1 MIKQPT
7 LRVNNQQQKGAVLI
21 IALIFMLILSLIGVS
36 SMQGTTLQETM
47 SGNLR
52 DQYSA
57 FNAAEAA
64 LREGER
70 QARIDYFNDALDED
84 NPGSGN
90 YAASLAMASAPT
102 WNSELLAEI
111 FVSTGIDADSS
122 GAVIRVTAS
131 SSGFSGQ
138 SDVRLESIYVVEE

>member
-36 SMQGTTLQETM
+36 SMQGTTLQEKM

-90 YAASLAMASAPT
+90 YAASLAMPSAPV

>member
-1 MIKQPT
+1 MTNGKLI
-7 LRVNNQQQKGAVLI
+7 RVREKGVVLVV
-21 IALIFMLILSLIGVS
+21 ALIFLLMLSLIGVRA
-36 SMQGTTLQETM
+36 MQGTTIQEKM

-70 QARIDYFNDALDED
+70 QARIDYFNYNLDKD
-84 NPGSGN
+84 NPGSAT
-90 YAASLAMASAPT
+90 YAASFATQAIPT

-111 FVSTGIDADSS
+111 YVSTGVDAEPS
-122 GAVIRVTAS
+122 GAVIRITAS
-131 SSGFSGQ
+131 SAGFSGQ
-138 SDVRLESIYVVEE
+138 SDVQLESIYVVEE

>member
-1 MIKQPT
+1 MITQRQIKSD
-7 LRVNNQQQKGAVLI
+7 QKGAVLI
-21 IALIFMLILSLIGVS
+21 VALIFLVVLSLIGVS
-36 SMQGTTLQETM
+36 SMQGTTMQETM

-57 FNAAEAA
+57 FNAAEAG

-70 QARIDYFNDALDED
+70 QARTDYFDDALDQD
-84 NPGSGN
+84 TSISGS
-90 YAASLAMASAPT
+90 YAASFSSAAVPS
-102 WNSELLAEI
+102 WNAELLAEI
-111 FVSTGIDADSS
+111 YVSTGIDADSS

-131 SSGFSGQ
+131 SAGFTGQ

>member
-1 MIKQPT
+1 MIANCKG
-7 LRVNNQQQKGAVLI
+7 RMGEKGAVLVV
-21 IALIFMLILSLIGVS
+21 ALIFLLILSLIGVS
-36 SMQGTTLQETM
+36 SMQGTTMQEKM

-52 DQYSA
+52 DQHSA

-70 QARIDYFNDALDED
+70 QARLDYFNDLLDQD
-84 NPGSGN
+84 TMVNDT
-90 YAASLAMASAPT
+90 YASSFSSAAIPS
-102 WNSELLAEI
+102 WNAELLAQI
-111 FVSTGIDADSS
+111 FVSTGIDAEPS

-131 SSGFSGQ
+131 SAGFSGR

>member
-1 MIKQPT
+1 MKKRT
-7 LRVNNQQQKGAVLI
+7 YLVANQKLQQGAVLVV
-21 IALIFMLILSLIGVS
+21 ALIFMLILSLIGVS
-36 SMQGTTLQETM
+36 SMQGTTMQEKM
-47 SGNLR
+47 AGNLR

-70 QARIDYFNDALDED
+70 QARTDYFDDALDED
-84 NPGSGN
+84 TPGSGT
-90 YAASLAMASAPT
+90 YAASLAMPSAPG
-102 WNSELLAEI
+102 WESELLAEI
-111 FVSTGIDADSS
+111 FVSTGIDAESS

>member
-1 MIKQPT
+1 MIKQAHSN
-7 LRVNNQQQKGAVLI
+7 LVYSQQKGAVLI